1 MRDAV
6 LLGGLQ
12 GICEWLPISSEGVVA
27 ALYGLLAGGDAGDAL
42 RYALWLHMGTA
53 ISAAIA
59 FRGTLFGL
67 ARDAARSPKDP
78 PDLLRFLIVATATSA
93 VVGFPIL
100 LTAAVLSEGI
110 GAAGMAIVG
119 ALMLVTGIVQLRRP
133 SGDARRGG
141 MEAATMRDALAA
153 GLAQGLAALP
163 GLSRSG
169 LTVAMLLARRVDR
182 EDALRLSF
190 LMSVPA
196 SVGAGIY
203 AGASGGLLTSGG
215 GLAALAVA
223 AVVGLACI
231 KALLRVAARLNFGG
245 FALAL
250 GAAMLAGAAWQAL
263 G

>member
-12 GICEWLPISSEGVVA
+12 GISEWLPISSEGVVA
-27 ALYGLLAGGDAGDAL
+27 ALYALLAGGDVGDAL

-53 ISAAIA
+53 ISAAVA
-59 FRGTLFGL
+59 FRGTLTGL
-67 ARDAARSPKDP
+67 ARDAARAPGDP
-78 PDLLRFLIVATATSA
+78 PRLLRFLAAATATSA
-93 VVGFPIL
+93 IVGLPLL
-100 LTAAVLSEGI
+100 LTAAALSDRV
-110 GAAGMAIVG
+110 GAAGMGIVG
-119 ALMLVTGIVQLRRP
+119 ALMLVTGAVQLRRRQ
-133 SGDARRGG
+133 GAARRGG
-141 MEAATMRDALAA
+141 LEAATLRDAVVA
-153 GLAQGLAALP
+153 GAAQGLAALP

-169 LTVAMLLARRVDR
+169 LTVAALLARGIDR

-231 KALLRVAARLNFGG
+231 KGLLRVAARLNFGG
-245 FALAL
+245 FAIAV
-250 GAAMLAGAAWQAL
+250 GAAMAAGAAWQAL

>member
-1 MRDAV
+1 M
-6 LLGGLQ
+6 LT
-12 GICEWLPISSEGVVA
+12 
-27 ALYGLLAGGDAGDAL
+27 GGDAADAL

-59 FRGTLFGL
+59 FRGTLIGL

-93 VVGFPIL
+93 VVGFPLL
-100 LTAAVLSEGI
+100 LTATALSDGI
-110 GAAGMAIVG
+110 GAAGMGIVG
-119 ALMLVTGIVQLRRP
+119 ALMMVTGIVQLRRP
-133 SGDARRGG
+133 QAADARRGG
-141 MEAATMRDALAA
+141 LEAATMRDALAA
-153 GLAQGLAALP
+153 GIAQGLAALP

-169 LTVAMLLARRVDR
+169 LTVAALLARRIDR

-223 AVVGLACI
+223 AVVGLVCI
-231 KALLRVAARLNFGG
+231 KVLLRVAARLNFGG